1 MKGLMT
7 RALPAA
13 RVLTAALFLLSLGDV
28 GGAWMPSTATLAA
41 VLLLLHL
48 PVYDADGR
56 RAVSALRRHSFIVWL
71 SAIALGGLAFR
82 LLDIGHGLW
91 HVPTDVDED
100 RLAES
105 VLHFF
110 RSGTIDHSTVEH
122 YPGLHFWLL
131 SGSFLVTYLWN
142 LLTGVAETIG
152 AMPQEPFVWA
162 GRATNAVL
170 EAGTVVLTGL
180 IGRLVARPA
189 VGLLAAGVLAI
200 SPLAVEISTQ
210 LRNESGLLFFLMATV
225 YASLLMTRS
234 GSGHTAVAAG
244 ALAGVSAGIKYSVV
258 FGILSAFAAAL
269 LAAPAARTVL
279 APAAR
284 ARLFAFAAAG
294 FVAAIAVTN
303 HYLWADFPN
312 FINQLSTEVTMTGS
326 RHWSAQASPGWFYV
340 DRLGAAGVG
349 WPLVLFAGATAAVA
363 LASRRR
369 DGWILA
375 AFPLPYV
382 WFMTQQEAQFSR
394 WVYPVVP
401 FMALA
406 GAVGLLTA
414 TEVVERRLRG
424 WAAARVF
431 VPAMLVGLTV
441 APVGWEAAIQLSRRL
456 TTPTHTYAEAWLR
469 DHSDPDDWILAEQKW
484 LDLRGWDLHVERVA
498 NLREVLAGGYNRIF
512 AHTWIIVPEP
522 YFGDHN
528 LERLALAREFKA
540 DQGFAGNR
548 GIDFRVYSPRPA
560 AVAAVSEAWLGD
572 PDFVEIL
579 GPEWRREGSRETG
592 LALPQGGARL
602 YVPPAPAGA
611 ALRFDVRLE
620 TPRQPGAGAPID
632 VQVNGRSIALEV
644 EENRGVGMRLR
655 TTPVP
660 PELLTRRMLV
670 VRLWPVP
677 DAGGLRVTR
686 FSFR

>member
-1 MKGLMT
+1 MT
-7 RALPAA
+7 RALPAV
-13 RVLTAALFLLSLGDV
+13 RVLTAALFLLSLGGV
-28 GGAWMPSTATLAA
+28 GGTSMPSTSTLAV
-41 VLLLLHL
+41 VLLLLQL
-48 PVYDADGR
+48 PALDADR
-56 RAVSALRRHSFIVWL
+56 RQRMASALRRHSFIVWL
-71 SAIALGGLAFR
+71 SVIALGGLGFR

-189 VGLLAAGVLAI
+189 VGLLAAGVLAMT
-200 SPLAVEISTQ
+200 PLAVEISTQ
-210 LRNESGLLFFLMATV
+210 LRNEAGLLFFLMATV
-225 YASLLMTRS
+225 YASLLLTRS
-234 GSGHTAVAAG
+234 GKSHTAIAAG

-258 FGILSAFAAAL
+258 FGVLSAFAAAL
-269 LAAPAARTVL
+269 FAAPAARAGL

-284 ARLFAFAAAG
+284 ARLLALVAVG

-312 FINQLSTEVTMTGS
+312 FINQLSTEVTMTRS
-326 RHWSAQASPGWFYV
+326 RHWSAQASPRWFYV

-349 WPLVLFAGATAAVA
+349 WPLVLFAGATVAVA

-394 WVYPVVP
+394 WVYPIVP
-401 FMALA
+401 FVAIA
-406 GAVGLLTA
+406 GAVGLLA
-414 TEVVERRLRG
+414 AVEVVERGFRG
-424 WAAARVF
+424 RGAFRVF

-441 APVGWEAAIQLSRRL
+441 GPVGWGAAVQLSRRL

-469 DHSDPDDWILAEQKW
+469 DHASPEDWILAEQKW
-484 LDLRGWDLHVERVA
+484 LALRGWDLHFERVS
-498 NLREVLAGGYNRIF
+498 NLRAVLAGGYNRLF
-512 AHTWIIVPEP
+512 AHQWIVVPEP
-522 YFGDHN
+522 YFGDRN
-528 LERLALAREFKA
+528 LGRLALAQEFKA

-548 GIDFRVYSPRPA
+548 GIDFRIYTPRPA
-560 AVAAVSEAWLGD
+560 AVLRVAEALLGD
-572 PDFVEIL
+572 PDSVELL
-579 GPEWRREGSRETG
+579 GPEWRQEGTRDSG
-592 LALPQGGARL
+592 LALPPGGARL
-602 YVPPAPAGA
+602 YVPPAQAGA

-632 VQVNGRSIALEV
+632 VQVDGESIALEV
-644 EENRGVGMRLR
+644 EESRGVDVRLR
-655 TTPVP
+655 TAPVP

-677 DAGGLRVTR
+677 EAGGLRVTR